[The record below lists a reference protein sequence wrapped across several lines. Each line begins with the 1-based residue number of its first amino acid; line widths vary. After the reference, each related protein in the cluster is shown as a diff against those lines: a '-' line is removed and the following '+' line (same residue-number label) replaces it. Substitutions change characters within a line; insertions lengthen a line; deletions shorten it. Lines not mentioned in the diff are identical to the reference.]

1 MLWKIQN
8 FRNFMQMVFTTP
20 FSKEFVRRLWFWYLV
35 LHIWQGFYWS
45 GADFLCTCSILIVVP
60 LMNAQRSILMR
71 SLELANIFIKSDKA
85 EKSSSIWEKIL
96 NSNQREMEK
105 SENWNCI
112 TSSNQDCLEKNT
124 KFHREL
130 VIKTSNWIVWNED
143 QMIQQ
148 VFSKRLTK
156 DVLTAKKTLVK
167 LWRLDWQVNSDEK
180 KPVIE

>member
-1 MLWKIQN
+1 MRPSVEVWKMLWKIQN
-8 FRNFMQMVFTTP
+8 FHNFMQMVFTTP
-20 FSKEFVRRLWFWYLV
+20 ISKEFVRRLWFWYLV

-71 SLELANIFIKSDKA
+71 SLELANIFIESDKA

-112 TSSNQDCLEKNT
+112 TSSNQDCL
-124 KFHREL
+124 
-130 VIKTSNWIVWNED
+130 
-143 QMIQQ
+143 
-148 VFSKRLTK
+148 
-156 DVLTAKKTLVK
+156 KKTT
-167 LWRLDWQVNSDEK
+167 
-180 KPVIE
+180 VIQSFTGNK